1 VWKPPIKCCAGDHP
15 GRFET
20 GHSVSHTSAIGTGRL
35 RWRASDRI
43 DTQPIEA
50 IADSTTGVALIFVNA
65 EGENVIGIDAGANA
79 AVTPDYLA
87 RYQQKVIDADALLMQ
102 LESPLDTVIAAARLA
117 KQHHTQ
123 VILRCTTR
131 ASRR

>member
-1 VWKPPIKCCAGDHP
+1 MGADD
-15 GRFET
+15 
-20 GHSVSHTSAIGTGRL
+20 IGERVRRQL
-35 RWRASDRI
+35 ASDRI

-87 RYQQKVIDADALLMQ
+87 RYQQK
-102 LESPLDTVIAAARLA
+102 
-117 KQHHTQ
+117 
-123 VILRCTTR
+123 
-131 ASRR
+131 

>member
-1 VWKPPIKCCAGDHP
+1 MIGKQYKVAFGGKGANQAVAAGRSGAEIAFIACVGADD
-15 GRFET
+15 
-20 GHSVSHTSAIGTGRL
+20 IGERVRRQL
-35 RWRASDRI
+35 ASDRI

-87 RYQQKVIDADALLMQ
+87 RYQQK
-102 LESPLDTVIAAARLA
+102 
-117 KQHHTQ
+117 
-123 VILRCTTR
+123 
-131 ASRR
+131 